1 MYIFIKQ
8 SQNQNTVQTQI
19 QLKVCQPFW
28 LENP

>member
-8 SQNQNTVQTQI
+8 SQNQNTVQIQI